1 LLLFYLEVLTYTVV
15 TVRCAALLAVIP
27 SVLLR
32 RNLQFQLASLTLSII
47 HSRLPVAPFRLKA
60 LLAYAPF
67 HSVKRA
73 RLVNK
78 HHVARSVLRIRP
90 ADSGNPNLPPMQ
102 NGVALEQSSSRDKP
116 QQGQANRI
124 NPLETYSNLL
134 LHRSGASGLAPLYV
148 HGQCERLVAQD
159 PSLRPRCSVLGDD
172 CEAVIIQMVR
182 ARDALCAK
190 EGCGHTVGEPDDTG
204 DAAIWKMR

>member
-1 LLLFYLEVLTYTVV
+1 MLLFYLEVLTYTVV

-124 NPLETYSNLL
+124 NPLETYPKLL
-134 LHRSGASGLAPLYV
+134 LHHSRASGLAPLYV
-148 HGQCERLVAQD
+148 HGQIERVVAQD
-159 PSLRPRCSVLGDD
+159 SSPALPYCSVLRDD
-172 CEAVIIQMVR
+172 CEAMIIRMVR
-182 ARDALCAK
+182 ARDDSRAK
-190 EGCGHTVGEPDDTG
+190 EGCGYLVGEYNDTE
-204 DAAIWKMR
+204 DAAMR